1 MEGHT
6 ARQGNHYRNGR
17 SFLEDALMNALGE
30 RILRGLDGRE
40 LVKFALLAAAL
51 GAMVSGIAPLIF
63 RSDTA
68 LLLSAVLAG
77 LSVGWITGRFPLP
90 GAAAGWIDAA
100 LGIDFLFLAIGR
112 LDIPLRNGIGSF
124 ARFLW
129 HLLPQNADTVF
140 QTGPLLEDIYRVLTG
155 PISVMARFQGWTV
168 SIVRGE
174 DFFDPVAS
182 AFFWSLALFLAGA
195 FAGWALTAARKPLAA
210 LLPAVLLTGIVFST
224 VRGDW
229 RFAILMIGMVFL
241 VVIVVEQSQKEQD
254 WERREMGYS
263 TSIRWDL
270 LFSAVP
276 VLGLL
281 LAASYVVPSISVDD
295 IQRWIREQS
304 APRSAVGNSVGQ
316 SFGLQPVSSGGA
328 DSAQAEVFPRSHFLG
343 GGPDLTHDVALLI
356 VTGETLQYL
365 PGAREPVAPHHYWK
379 AQTYDIYSSSGW
391 LTSPTDERELA
402 SGERLFDT
410 LPQGNLLHQIVTVS
424 RPGYGPVYYAGELA
438 AVYQLFR
445 VVARTNFDVLGAV
458 VPGAEYELD
467 SVYLQAD
474 EAALRAAGTDYPDWI
489 RHRYLQLPNVLP
501 DRVHA
506 LARDLTATPPT
517 PYDRA
522 AAIQDYLRR
531 EMHYSLEIDSPPYDQ
546 DVVDYFLFD
555 SKEGFCDY
563 YATAMTVLARSAG
576 IPARIAFGY
585 ATGTFDPGPG
595 EYTVLESDAHAW
607 PELYFPG
614 IGWVEFEPTAAMP
627 EIPRPTAEDAA
638 VANPVPPQL
647 QDAQSSAGW
656 KWAVLLL
663 KWGAVPVLFILLAI
677 PLLAFLWSMLA
688 PVRFRTMAPARL
700 MRSVFR
706 GLQAHG
712 VRQGIRLSPGI
723 TPYEF
728 TNRLAEKNPACAA
741 PLGRM
746 EEIYTRQLYSGKEI
760 SREDRK
766 HVLRIWPDID
776 RQLWL
781 TWWKSRWQ
789 AFRRLRLAGNR
800 AAKGAGRKGSG

>member
-1 MEGHT
+1 
-6 ARQGNHYRNGR
+6 
-17 SFLEDALMNALGE
+17 MNALGG

-40 LVKFALLAAAL
+40 LVKFALLAAVL
-51 GAMVSGIAPLIF
+51 GTVVSGIAPLIF
-63 RSDTA
+63 RSDSN
-68 LLLSAVLAG
+68 LFLSAVLAG
-77 LSVGWITGRFPLP
+77 LSVGWITGRIPLP
-90 GAAAGWIDAA
+90 GAAAGLIDAA
-100 LGIDFLFLAIGR
+100 LGIDFLFLVIGR
-112 LDIPLRNGIGSF
+112 LDIPLRSGIGAF
-124 ARFLW
+124 AQFLV

-140 QTGPLLEDIYRVLTG
+140 HAGPLLEDAYRVLSG
-155 PISVMARFQGWTV
+155 PISVMARFQGWAA
-168 SIVRGE
+168 SFLRGE

-182 AFFWSLALFLAGA
+182 AFFWSLVLFLAGA
-195 FAGWALTAARKPLAA
+195 FAGWTLTAARKPLAA
-210 LLPAVLLTGIVFST
+210 LLPAVLLLGIVFST
-224 VRGDW
+224 VQGDW
-229 RFAILMIGMVFL
+229 HFAVLTIGMVFL
-241 VVIVVEQSQKEQD
+241 AVVVVEQSQKEQD

-276 VLGLL
+276 LLGLL
-281 LAASYVVPSISVDD
+281 LAASYIVPSISVDD

-304 APRSAVGNSVGQ
+304 EPRSAVGNSVGQ
-316 SFGLQPVSSGGA
+316 SFGLQPVSSGRS
-328 DSAQAEVFPRSHFLG
+328 DPAQAEVFPRSHYLG
-343 GGPDLTHDVALLI
+343 GGPDLTRDVALII

-365 PGAREPVAPHHYWK
+365 PGAREPFAPHHYWK

-402 SGERLFDT
+402 SGEWLSDT
-410 LPQGNLLHQIVTVS
+410 LPQGNILHQTVTVS

-438 AVYQLFR
+438 VVYQLFR
-445 VVARTNFDVLGAV
+445 VVSRTNFDVLGVV

-467 SVYLQAD
+467 SVFREAD

-489 RHRYLQLPNVLP
+489 RRRYLQLPNVLP
-501 DRVHA
+501 NRVHA
-506 LARDLTATPPT
+506 LARGLTATPPT

-522 AAIQDYLRR
+522 AAIQEYLRR
-531 EMHYSLEIDSPPYDQ
+531 EMHYSLEIGSPPYDQ

-576 IPARIAFGY
+576 IPARIVFGY

-595 EYTVLESDAHAW
+595 KYTVLESDAHAW

-614 IGWVEFEPTAAMP
+614 IGWVEFEPTAVMP
-627 EIPRPTAEDAA
+627 EIPRPAAADATN
-638 VANPVPPQL
+638 ANPVLPQTE
-647 QDAQSSAGW
+647 DAKSSTGW

-663 KWGAVPVLFILLAI
+663 KWGAVPVLFTLLAI
-677 PLLAFLWSMLA
+677 PLIALLWSLLA

-700 MRSVFR
+700 MRSVYR

-712 VRQGIRLSPGI
+712 IRQGIRLSPGI
-723 TPYEF
+723 TPFEF
-728 TNRLAEKNPACAA
+728 TNRLAEENPACAA
-741 PLGRM
+741 PLGLM
-746 EEIYTRQLYSGKEI
+746 EEIYDRQLYSGKEI

-766 HVLRIWPDID
+766 NVLRIWPGVD

-781 TWWKSRWQ
+781 TWWKSRWR
-789 AFRRLRLAGNR
+789 AFRRLRLVGNG
-800 AAKGAGRKGSG
+800 AANGAGRKGRG